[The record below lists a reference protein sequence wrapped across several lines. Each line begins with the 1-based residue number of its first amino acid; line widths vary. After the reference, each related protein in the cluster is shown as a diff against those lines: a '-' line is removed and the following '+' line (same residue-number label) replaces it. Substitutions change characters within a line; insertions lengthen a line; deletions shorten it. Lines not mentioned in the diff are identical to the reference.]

1 MPIVTEAVRNA
12 LVFRDDTYPH
22 RWYDAI
28 GAGVI
33 KYCNHFVYW
42 AVDDT
47 THDPTEW
54 TNTIVEVGAAPE
66 SMANLTDIA
75 GGALLISTSDLAGDG
90 YSMQLGHAS
99 TGAGECVLLS
109 AGHPCYF
116 GIRFAIN
123 DVSETGF
130 LAGLCSTD
138 TALLAGIAGDGG
150 VYFRS
155 TNAVS
160 TVSFVTEAA
169 TVEGDTIVATL
180 LDDVY
185 MTLEY
190 LYDGAVVY
198 AYVNGQ
204 LMASTARTDASFPGA
219 AELRLSI
226 EFLTNEAVADTCTVD
241 WIRFIHIRD

>member
-1 MPIVTEAVRNA
+1 MPIVTQEFRNA

-33 KYCNHFVYW
+33 KYINHFVYW
-42 AVDDT
+42 PVDDT

-54 TNTIVEVGAAPE
+54 TNTIVEAGGGGD
-66 SMANLTDIA
+66 STANLTDLA
-75 GGALLISTSDLAGDG
+75 GGALLITTDNQAADG

-130 LAGLCSTD
+130 LAGLCTTD
-138 TALLAGIAGDGG
+138 VAMLAGIANGG

-169 TVEGDTIVATL
+169 TVEGDTVVGTL

-185 MTLEY
+185 TTLEW

-204 LMASTARTDASFPGA
+204 LMASTARTDVSFPGA
-219 AELRLSI
+219 TELRLSI
-226 EFLTNEAVADTCTVD
+226 EFLTNEATADTCTID
-241 WIRFIHIRD
+241 WVHFIHIRD

>member
-1 MPIVTEAVRNA
+1 MPIVTQEVRNA
-12 LVFRDDTYPH
+12 LVFRDDSYPH

-28 GAGVI
+28 GSGVI
-33 KYCNHFVYW
+33 KYVNNFVYW
-42 AVDDT
+42 SVDDT
-47 THDPTEW
+47 THDPAEW
-54 TNTIVEVGAAPE
+54 TNTIVEAGAGD
-66 SMANLTDIA
+66 STANLTDLT
-75 GGALLISTSDLAGDG
+75 GGALLITTAAQAADG

-99 TGAGECVLLS
+99 TGAGECVQLDY
-109 AGHPCYF
+109 GMPCYF

-130 LAGLCSTD
+130 LAGMCSTD

-160 TVSFVTEAA
+160 TVSFVTENA
-169 TVEGDTIVATL
+169 TVEGDTIIATL

-185 MTLEY
+185 MTLEWY
-190 LYDGAVVY
+190 YDGSVVY

-204 LMASTARTDASFPGA
+204 LMASTARTDASFPTGA
-219 AELRLSI
+219 LRLSI
-226 EFLTNEAVADTCTVD
+226 EFIVNEGAADTCVID
-241 WIRFIHIRD
+241 WVHFIHIRD